1 MGLDHL
7 PDDAWLNDL
16 GSHPLRDLTRS
27 ERVVQLCHPD
37 IRNEFPPLRTAKVA
51 VVQRFP
57 AQLTSFVGR
66 AAQIDESRRIL
77 ADNRLVTLT
86 GAYAAVS
93 VYCPQFE
100 DLTPIR

>member
-1 MGLDHL
+1 
-7 PDDAWLNDL
+7 
-16 GSHPLRDLTRS
+16 
-27 ERVVQLCHPD
+27 
-37 IRNEFPPLRTAKVA
+37 
-51 VVQRFP
+51 VQRFP